1 MKVGF
6 LLNSNNKLCPYSE
19 KFKEILI
26 KNRISFILIDPNA
39 NNLFHVECWPNLET
53 FWPYEDKIKEF
64 YLLRSHDFPIID
76 SHIFWNYEYA
86 DAYIRKTQ
94 FPVVAKL
101 PKGASSRNVIIIN
114 SIKEGTKIINQVFK
128 KGVRTGGLNNR
139 SNLSSL
145 SKSGVVKYSKAILKS
160 SLLRVGVMS
169 NRADFPEWQIQKDAI
184 LFQKFLPDNPFDIR
198 VTVIGSRALSFRR
211 FVRPN
216 DFRASGSGN
225 FDTDPKE
232 ID

>member
-39 NNLFHVECWPNLET
+39 NNLFDEIKACSHLIFRHSQGDTDKIIYEAIFNIANNIYHVECWPNLET

-101 PKGASSRNVIIIN
+101 PKG
-114 SIKEGTKIINQVFK
+114 
-128 KGVRTGGLNNR
+128 
-139 SNLSSL
+139 
-145 SKSGVVKYSKAILKS
+145 
-160 SLLRVGVMS
+160 
-169 NRADFPEWQIQKDAI
+169 
-184 LFQKFLPDNPFDIR
+184 
-198 VTVIGSRALSFRR
+198 
-211 FVRPN
+211 
-216 DFRASGSGN
+216 
-225 FDTDPKE
+225 
-232 ID
+232 